1 MTEAQIAELPI
12 EERHQLADEL
22 AQKIS
27 LDSQKSYSK
36 AEIEELFTFFRLAS
50 SIGDHQNGGK
60 VFQALQPILHRFFD
74 EGNDPETAIDFL
86 IEWSLLAISITTERT
101 DRFVSMPVY
110 LDLLDVLDNAPEEFQ
125 YKRGRVILQLSL
137 HFQQWREKG
146 GVDDDLA
153 DEDLSLLE
161 DAVEMAEEM
170 MDEFLNTAEE
180 KGKYD
185 EVLQGHR
192 ALFRYYLNVQK
203 PNDAVAQMK
212 AIIQTLPQ
220 TTDYHPSQTAEA
232 QILLGQL
239 FSQFKKWQ
247 TALKYFT
254 MAKEQFEELG
264 EEYEMNMFQAEG
276 WMEECEKHL

>member
-22 AQKIS
+22 AKKIS

-36 AEIEELFTFFRLAS
+36 DEIEELFTFFRLAAS
-50 SIGDHQNGGK
+50 VGDHENAGK
-60 VFQALQPILHRFFD
+60 VFQALQPILHSFFD
-74 EGNDPETAIDFL
+74 AGSDPETAIDFL
-86 IEWSLLAISITTERT
+86 IEWSLLAISITTEKT
-101 DRFVSMPVY
+101 DRFISMPVY

-125 YKRGRVILQLSL
+125 YKRGRVILQLSV

-153 DEDLSLLE
+153 DEDLSMLE
-161 DAVEMAEEM
+161 DALELAEELM
-170 MDEFLNTAEE
+170 EEFLNTAEE
-180 KGKYD
+180 RGKIE
-185 EVLQGHR
+185 EVLLGHR
-192 ALFRYYLNVQK
+192 ALFRYYLYVQK

-212 AIIQTLPQ
+212 AIMETLPQ
-220 TTDYHPSQTAEA
+220 TADYHPSQLADA
-232 QILLGQL
+232 QIVLGQL

-254 MAKEQFEELG
+254 LAKEQFEELG
-264 EEYEMNMFQAEG
+264 EEYEMNMYQAEG
-276 WMEECEKHL
+276 WMEECERHL